1 MLVVLLRLPY
11 LIVVTELK
19 ENKKQPKENSKEWI
33 LGKGGWANGRAL
45 SKLLLLA
52 SFYICLL
59 FALFV
64 CNVIHCKIL
73 F

>member
-45 SKLLLLA
+45 YLLR
-52 SFYICLL
+52 L
-59 FALFV
+59 FAFGAL
-64 CNVIHCKIL
+64 CL
-73 F
+73 